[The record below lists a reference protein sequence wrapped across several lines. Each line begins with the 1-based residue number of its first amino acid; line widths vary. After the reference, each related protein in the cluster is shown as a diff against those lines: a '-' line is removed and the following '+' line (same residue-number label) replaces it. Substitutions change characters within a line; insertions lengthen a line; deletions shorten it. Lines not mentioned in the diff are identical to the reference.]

1 MKTSVLISSFAAL
14 CLLITF
20 AESPMRRFADNNTNP
35 DSYSYFPASTKQ
47 FTAIPENTADMPAV
61 SSVSDNT
68 LKIHDLSYLKF
79 SVSDYM
85 EPVSAN
91 PGEAVDLPENSDFG
105 YLKFNVAEY
114 SNETATEDSDLG
126 YLKFNAAD
134 YSETDASLPEEPD
147 YSYLKFNVADYSPE
161 ATSEEPDLSFL
172 KFKVADYS
180 TETPSEE
187 PDFSFLKFNV
197 ADYSTETAS
206 EVPDFSFLKFN
217 VADYS
222 NSTASEESDLSYL
235 KFNVNV
241 FVGDSELSKGEFEE
255 LPESETATGDKAG
268 ISSIGQLQYI
278 KFDVRN
284 YCQ

>member
-35 DSYSYFPASTKQ
+35 DSYSYFPASRKQ
-47 FTAIPENTADMPAV
+47 YTSVPENMADITAV
-61 SSVSDNT
+61 SPVSKST
-68 LKIHDLSYLKF
+68 LKVEDFSYLKF
-79 SVSDYM
+79 SVSDYV
-85 EPVSAN
+85 EPVSADFA
-91 PGEAVDLPENSDFG
+91 EAGAL
-105 YLKFNVAEY
+105 
-114 SNETATEDSDLG
+114 T
-126 YLKFNAAD
+126 
-134 YSETDASLPEEPD
+134 EEPD
-147 YSYLKFNVADYSPE
+147 FGFLKFNVADYSPE